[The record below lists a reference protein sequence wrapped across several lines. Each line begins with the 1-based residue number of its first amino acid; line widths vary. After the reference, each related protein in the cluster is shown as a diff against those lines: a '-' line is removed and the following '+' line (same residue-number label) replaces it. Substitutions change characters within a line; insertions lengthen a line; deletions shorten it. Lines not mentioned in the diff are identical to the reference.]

1 MKTIIQSFV
10 QLTAVLGLVLT
21 SQATAAEVTVLT
33 GAKLIPITSEPIENG
48 TLIIRDGRIEAI
60 GAADT
65 VKVPKDAEV
74 IDLSGHVI
82 MPGIVDTH
90 SHLGVAGDHGES
102 SSTTNPQLRILDS
115 FWAADPRIKVAVAG
129 GITTANVMPG
139 SGNVIGGQTIYI
151 KLHGE
156 TVEDM
161 LVEGSIGGMKMAN
174 GENPKG
180 RGERA
185 SKAPVTRMA
194 TAAIARQAFYDAIDY
209 GRKKKAAADNRKI
222 DPPDMDLGKEALL
235 EVLDGRRTVHH
246 HTHRSDDIMTVMR
259 LQEEFGFR
267 LVIQHGLES
276 YKLAEEL
283 ARRGDTQVSYA
294 IVDSPGGKQEANDVR
309 LDGASLLEAA
319 GLNIALHSD
328 DWIIDSRFLL
338 RTAGLAVRGGMSRE
352 GALRAL
358 TINPAR
364 MLDLDDRLGSLDVG
378 KEADLVVLDGD
389 PFSVYT
395 HVQSTWID
403 GVKRFDRNNPDDR
416 LYATGGHAVADRY
429 PSAGG
434 AQ

>member
-1 MKTIIQSFV
+1 MKTITQSLV
-10 QLTAVLGLVLT
+10 RVTACLGLVLT
-21 SQATAAEVTVLT
+21 GHSAVADVTVLT
-33 GAKLIPITSEPIENG
+33 GATLLPITSEPIENG
-48 TLIIRDGRIEAI
+48 TLVISDGKIQAI
-60 GAADT
+60 GATGT
-65 VKVPKDAEV
+65 VNIPGDAKK
-74 IDLSGHVI
+74 IDVTGHVI

-102 SSTTNPQLRILDS
+102 SSSVNPQLRILDS
-115 FWAADPRIKVAVAG
+115 FWANDSRIKVAVAG

-156 TVEDM
+156 TVEEM
-161 LVEGSIGGMKMAN
+161 LIEGSIGGMKMAN

-194 TAAIARQAFYDAIDY
+194 TAALARQAFYDALDY
-209 GRKKKAAADNRKI
+209 GRKKSAAADSRKI
-222 DPPDMDLGKEALL
+222 DPPDVDLGKEALL
-235 EVLDGRRTVHH
+235 EVLDGRRMVHH

-276 YKLAEEL
+276 YKLATEL

-309 LDGASLLEAA
+309 LDGASMLEAA

-338 RTAGLAVRGGMSRE
+338 RTAALAVRGGMTRE

-364 MLDLDDRLGSLDVG
+364 MMDLGDRVGSLEVG
-378 KEADLVVLDGD
+378 KDADLVVLDGD
-389 PFSVYT
+389 PLSIYT
-395 HVQSTWID
+395 HVQHTWID

-416 LYATGGHAVADRY
+416 LYATGGHAVAERY